1 MYIAEFT
8 DLFLQPVPLSPLQ
21 ACFFHKHWGVLGRLF
36 PCREHSCHQT
46 RNLCWYISRCHQPE
60 LENEEHMRTK
70 SETGLKK
77 KKTDHPL
84 CLKALWFWLKPE
96 LENEEHMR
104 TKSETGLKKRKKITF
119 AALKPSDSLS
129 TWLENEEYIRTKS
142 ETGVKKKEKKKR
154 DHPWWP
160 EVLWHKI
167 LIRFLTDSLQTWA
180 GKWREHDN
188 QIRNGSKNRLFLMPY
203 SPLTQNSNQIFNWV
217 IVAKS
222 SECSKK
228 P

>member
-1 MYIAEFT
+1 MLIYITLPPTWAGEWRAHEN
-8 DLFLQPVPLSPLQ
+8 QIRNSSENKEKKSPL
-21 ACFFHKHWGVLGRLF
+21 
-36 PCREHSCHQT
+36 
-46 RNLCWYISRCHQPE
+46 
-60 LENEEHMRTK
+60 M
-70 SETGLKK
+70 
-77 KKTDHPL
+77 
-84 CLKALWFWLKPE
+84 LKALWFWLKPE

-129 TWLENEEYIRTKS
+129 TWAGEWRVHENQIRNRC
-142 ETGVKKKEKKKR
+142 KKKEKKR